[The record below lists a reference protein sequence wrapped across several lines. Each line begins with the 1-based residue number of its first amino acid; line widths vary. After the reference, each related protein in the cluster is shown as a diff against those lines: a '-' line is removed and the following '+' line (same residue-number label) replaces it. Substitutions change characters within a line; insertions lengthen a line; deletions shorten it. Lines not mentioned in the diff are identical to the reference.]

1 MVNNSIR
8 ENLKRIRTK
17 IYNKQRDAIQSYSYN
32 NNQYNKNDENEIF
45 ILEEIFDNWYYLYN
59 EDNAMFWKDC

>member
-17 IYNKQRDAIQSYSYN
+17 IYNKQRNAIKSYSSN
-32 NNQYNKNDENEIF
+32 NNTYNKNDENEIF
-45 ILEEIFDNWYYLYN
+45 LLEEIFDNWYYLYN
-59 EDNAMFWKDC
+59 EDNALFWKDC

>member
-45 ILEEIFDNWYYLYN
+45 ILEEIFDNWSYLYN
-59 EDNAMFWKDC
+59 EDNALFWKDC